1 LEFRIFCAGFVL
13 AYRQLLPQSQQD
25 TLLQQ
30 FPGHSTIL
38 SLSPFFKAQA
48 SVRCLAA
55 LQLTFEHNRGLCW
68 LPLLTCPESSQREKA
83 QLPELPNPKLK
94 HCLVMPTCAGT
105 ALVNTIPATGQ
116 DTQRQRQG
124 SQQAAGKAAGHYH
137 PARRKLQASSD
148 SSAQR
153 ARWSH
158 GPGCWLT

>member
-1 LEFRIFCAGFVL
+1 MAHPGFGHLWQQAEMSDLDIVISCDYAAAVGEDASGEPEDVL

-68 LPLLTCPESSQREKA
+68 CCP
-83 QLPELPNPKLK
+83 
-94 HCLVMPTCAGT
+94 C
-105 ALVNTIPATGQ
+105 
-116 DTQRQRQG
+116 
-124 SQQAAGKAAGHYH
+124 
-137 PARRKLQASSD
+137 
-148 SSAQR
+148 
-153 ARWSH
+153 
-158 GPGCWLT
+158 